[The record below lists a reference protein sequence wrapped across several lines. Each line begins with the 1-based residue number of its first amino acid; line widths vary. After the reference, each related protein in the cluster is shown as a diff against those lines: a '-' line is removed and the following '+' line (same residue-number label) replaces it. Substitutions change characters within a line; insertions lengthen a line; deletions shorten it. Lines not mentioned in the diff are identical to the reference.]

1 MPLQVLDIQYLHEC
15 INLELKIGDK
25 LCQFVALYRSP
36 NQTKD
41 KFEKFSDNLEL
52 NLGTLPQ
59 INPFLLVAVGDFNRK
74 SKSWY
79 FNDNTTSQG
88 NELENIATIW
98 TTANYKGN
106 NTYSR

>member
-1 MPLQVLDIQYLHEC
+1 MH
-15 INLELKIGDK
+15 NLELKIGDK
-25 LCQFVALYRSP
+25 LCHFVALYRSSA
-36 NQTKD
+36 QTQD

-52 NLGTLPQ
+52 NLVTLSQ
-59 INPFLLVAVGDFNRK
+59 INPFLVVAVGDFNRK
-74 SKSWY
+74 SKNWY

-88 NELENIATIW
+88 NELENIATFW